1 MSSNLSFREAKV
13 AHTFLDVVVSI
24 TVAQLSYLCSMRRST
39 RTKPFDVGRRS
50 ASMRSA
56 WWLRKSEMEEV
67 RIISPFRIRSLFLT
81 AHIGPESDTYKRIY
95 EEVQKIMCA
104 TLFSPVTR
112 QEAVQA
118 TIIIAGWSTDG
129 GWLSLGHAVRMAF
142 EISTWDLV
150 SSLSTCRM
158 YLTRVTRMS

>member
-1 MSSNLSFREAKV
+1 MVAAKV
-13 AHTFLDVVVSI
+13 RDGGGSYYFAISNTESVPDRSI
-24 TVAQLSYLCSMRRST
+24 Q
-39 RTKPFDVGRRS
+39 
-50 ASMRSA
+50 
-56 WWLRKSEMEEV
+56 
-67 RIISPFRIRSLFLT
+67 
-81 AHIGPESDTYKRIY
+81 HIGPESDTYKRIY

-142 EISTWDLV
+142 EISTCDLV
-150 SSLSTCRM
+150 YV
-158 YLTRVTRMS
+158 YLYPWNVSNGGHAPVIIA